1 MTNFSLT
8 KDQFEGLMALLH
20 QSQAQFASVPT
31 PNQDKHYTNHL
42 TTNTSAVHISPSTTS
57 PSGTILAL
65 HLEPHI
71 NLWILDSGATDHIC
85 SSLDLFIAHKTIK
98 PVSIRLPNGSQVMTH
113 ITGIVC
119 FSSTFVLHNV
129 LYLPSFS
136 FNLISVSKLT
146 SSLNCTLSFSDK
158 HCDIQ
163 DRTSLMKIG
172 AAEVVDGL
180 YVMKHFV
187 SK

>member
-1 MTNFSLT
+1 MRGQYQNGGKTCSYCNKNGHTVETCFKKHGFPPQYKKGTAVNHVSSDECDNEEAQDEESSQMTNFSLT

-65 HLEPHI
+65 HLKSHI

-85 SSLDLFIAHKTIK
+85 S
-98 PVSIRLPNGSQVMTH
+98 
-113 ITGIVC
+113 
-119 FSSTFVLHNV
+119 
-129 LYLPSFS
+129 
-136 FNLISVSKLT
+136 
-146 SSLNCTLSFSDK
+146 
-158 HCDIQ
+158 
-163 DRTSLMKIG
+163 
-172 AAEVVDGL
+172 
-180 YVMKHFV
+180 
-187 SK
+187 